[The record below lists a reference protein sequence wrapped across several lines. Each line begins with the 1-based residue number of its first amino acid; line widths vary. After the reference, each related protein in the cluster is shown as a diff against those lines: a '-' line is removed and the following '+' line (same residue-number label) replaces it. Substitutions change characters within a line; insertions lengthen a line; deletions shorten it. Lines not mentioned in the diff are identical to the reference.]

1 MSRPGF
7 ESGLLSQSPVHVF
20 GNNCIDGPVSDVL
33 FILMSSYVDTDRL
46 TFKLD

>member
-1 MSRPGF
+1 MSRPEF

-33 FILMSSYVDTDRL
+33 FISMSSYVDTDRL